1 MKRKGSSPERE
12 FRGSAQRRSEEWEE
26 DPIGHMYDD
35 EEEEEFEDQD
45 EEFEEEEDE
54 DDPEDEEEDAEDEE
68 EESDEEDE
76 DI

>member
-26 DPIGHMYDD
+26 DPIGRMYDG
-35 EEEEEFEDQD
+35 EEEEELEDQD
-45 EEFEEEEDE
+45 EEFEEEDDEEDL
-54 DDPEDEEEDAEDEE
+54 EDEEEYAEDEE

>member
-12 FRGSAQRRSEEWEE
+12 FRGSARRSEEWEE
-26 DPIGHMYDD
+26 DPIGRMYDD
-35 EEEEEFEDQD
+35 EEEEFEDQD

-54 DDPEDEEEDAEDEE
+54 EDLEDEDEYAEDE